1 MEEPGFEEEKD
12 ELIQTITDSYAR
24 GGIDMPAFER
34 AVTRITASGDRSS
47 LVAEAAALGLAVPAP
62 ALDPRERS
70 APAPAA
76 ADAVQ
81 LSCVSSNLRETGDW
95 VRSRRYELALKSAS
109 ARLDLRE
116 YDGVRGFRLV
126 IAVDAVS
133 SNLRVIVPEGFE
145 VEDRLSE
152 RVSSTIRNRPRGE
165 SYGDNLVVI
174 TGSVRSSNVRVKYL

>member
-1 MEEPGFEEEKD
+1 MEEPGLEEAKD
-12 ELIQTITDSYAR
+12 ELIRKITDSYAR
-24 GGIDMPAFER
+24 GGIDMPGFES

-70 APAPAA
+70 APAA

-126 IAVDAVS
+126 IDVDAVS